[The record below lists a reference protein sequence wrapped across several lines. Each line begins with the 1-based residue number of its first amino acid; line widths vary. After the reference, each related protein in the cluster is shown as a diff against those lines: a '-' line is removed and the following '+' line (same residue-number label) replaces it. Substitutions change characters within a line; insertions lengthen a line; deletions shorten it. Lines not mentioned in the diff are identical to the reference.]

1 MIREPASERLPIELL
16 IRGYTINSAY
26 QLRMVDRIGSIDPG
40 KAADFVVLGQ
50 NLTEIDPYKLQT
62 VKPDAVVMDGE
73 LLQGSL

>member
-40 KAADFVVLGQ
+40 KAADFVVLGSIHT
-50 NLTEIDPYKLQT
+50 NCRP
-62 VKPDAVVMDGE
+62 
-73 LLQGSL
+73 